1 MSPACIV
8 GVGETA
14 YAKRGGLATSEYQ
27 LALEA
32 ICAAV
37 ADAGMDLDEIDGLAS
52 FADDRN
58 LPVFVAADL
67 GLPELRHATMS
78 WLPGGGG
85 GSAAVASAALAVEA
99 GQARAVVV

>member
-1 MSPACIV
+1 MTHACIV

-14 YAKRGGLATSEYQ
+14 YAKRGGLDTSEYQ

-37 ADAGMDLDEIDGLAS
+37 ADAGMSLDEIDGLAS

-58 LPVFVAADL
+58 LPVFVA
-67 GLPELRHATMS
+67 
-78 WLPGGGG
+78 
-85 GSAAVASAALAVEA
+85 
-99 GQARAVVV
+99 